1 MSINYITIERE
12 YGSGGTEIAHRLS
25 ETCKVPCY
33 GREIL
38 EAVSKE
44 WNVPIERIE
53 KYEEN
58 STGSFLYS
66 MYALSRA
73 GSGESDLLSLEG
85 HVFVEEQKVI
95 QKMAANG
102 RAIFLGHCAS
112 EALKYQKDVMN
123 IFIRCSD
130 EKEKKR
136 RISSEYGIED
146 SQIEATRKRFDKKR
160 GNYYHANTGRQWT
173 SFANY
178 DIVLDSARLGVGGCV
193 DILKTLFERKA

>member
-1 MSINYITIERE
+1 MSINYITIERNME
-12 YGSGGTEIAHRLS
+12 AAEQRSRTRCPKPVRCHAMEEDPGSSIQG
-25 ETCKVPCY
+25 V
-33 GREIL
+33 
-38 EAVSKE
+38 
-44 WNVPIERIE
+44 NVPIERIE

-112 EALKYQKDVMN
+112 EA
-123 IFIRCSD
+123 
-130 EKEKKR
+130 
-136 RISSEYGIED
+136 
-146 SQIEATRKRFDKKR
+146 
-160 GNYYHANTGRQWT
+160 
-173 SFANY
+173 
-178 DIVLDSARLGVGGCV
+178 
-193 DILKTLFERKA
+193 

>member
-12 YGSGGTEIAHRLS
+12 YGSGGTEIARRLA
-25 ETCKVPCY
+25 EQCKVPCY

-38 EAVSKE
+38 EAVSRE

-95 QKMAANG
+95 QKMAASG
-102 RAIFLGHCAS
+102 KAIFLGHCAA
-112 EALKYQKDVMN
+112 EALKYQKDVIN
-123 IFIRCSD
+123 VFIRCSD
-130 EKEKKR
+130 EKEKR
-136 RISSEYGIED
+136 DRISKEYGIED
-146 SQIEATRKRFDKKR
+146 SQIESTRKRFDKKR
-160 GNYYHANTGRQWT
+160 GNYYHANTGRQWLNFT
-173 SFANY
+173 NY
-178 DIVLDSARLGVGGCV
+178 DIVLDSAKLGLDGCV
-193 DILKTLFERKA
+193 DVLKTIFERNA